1 MQAVI
6 DFVNQFIQ
14 IVYNFGAWIVDLMFD
29 VVAWVLGLTLK
40 LAFKIVL
47 AVITGLNLPA
57 YMLDYSSTWNL
68 LSPQVVWII
77 GVCGL
82 AQGLGMIGVAV
93 TVRFMLNLI
102 PASLTRV

>member
-1 MQAVI
+1 MQAIIEFINKFVEVI
-6 DFVNQFIQ
+6 
-14 IVYNFGAWIVDLMFD
+14 YRFGAWLVNFLFD
-29 VVAWVLGLTLK
+29 ALAWSLGLILK
-40 LAFKIVL
+40 LSFQLVL
-47 AVITGLNLPA
+47 LVIGGLDLPA
-57 YMLDYSSTWNL
+57 YMLDYSAVWGL
-68 LSPQVVWII
+68 LPSQVVWII